1 MFIKYLNNLKLMRDY
16 VRHNKS
22 YFKKKNCGTNI
33 FLVEFNGWQAMHI
46 AFSYLAN
53 YFSEKKNCT
62 VVAFE
67 SYSLF
72 KRERENFF
80 DKLKWNLG
88 KIFKLKTFGIYSS
101 FGTRNFLAIKYNE
114 LIIKKSIKQYNY
126 FYKKNCTLRKLESLR
141 VENIWI
147 GDLIYDSYLKK
158 YSSITIE
165 LNSQNF
171 KFFFLECLKNF
182 YYWLDYFNQNK
193 VKGVVVGHSVYVSAI
208 PLRIADYKKILNF
221 NFSAMSIVN
230 CSKTISY
237 KNKQNSSDIHSRY
250 FKKIFKKFKKL
261 EIKNFLEIGKKY
273 LNKIVTGKS
282 KYAYLTKSTF
292 SKLKNSINYFNNNKK
307 IKVVIYSHLFTDS
320 PHILGNHFFTDFKE
334 WFIFLQK
341 IIKKTD
347 YDWYIKP
354 HPQEDKTTKKT
365 IKIFLKNNRNI
376 KLLPKNLSNLYLAK
390 KIDYALTVFGT
401 VASELP
407 VFGVKVIS
415 ASRNNPHYDY
425 NFSINPKNIINYE
438 QILLNLKKNK
448 FQIKLKDLYEYHYMK
463 QNYAAEENSYIFS
476 KALDYIKID
485 KESGR
490 QVRWTNLCYRLWLS
504 KFSKEEHIKIKK
516 IFEKFV
522 GSGSY
527 MMMPNG
533 K

>member
-1 MFIKYLNNLKLMRDY
+1 MDGRQCILPFHIWQIFSL
-16 VRHNKS
+16 
-22 YFKKKNCGTNI
+22 KKKNCRI
-33 FLVEFNGWQAMHI
+33 
-46 AFSYLAN
+46 
-53 YFSEKKNCT
+53 
-62 VVAFE
+62 VAFE
-67 SYSLF
+67 SYNLL
-72 KRERENFF
+72 KRERVNFF

-88 KIFKLKTFGIYSS
+88 KIFKLKTFDIYSS
-101 FGTRNFLAIKYNE
+101 FGTQNFLEIKYNE
-114 LIIKKSIKQYNY
+114 LIIKKSIKQYNH
-126 FYKKNCTLRKLESLR
+126 FYKKKCTLRGLENLR

-158 YSSITIE
+158 YSSITID

-182 YYWLDYFNQNK
+182 YYWLNYFNQNK
-193 VKGVVVGHSVYVSAI
+193 VKGIVVGHSVYVSGI
-208 PLRIADYKKILNF
+208 PLRIADYKKIPNF
-221 NFSAMSIVN
+221 NFSVMTIVN

-250 FKKIFKKFKKL
+250 FKKIFKKFKKSEIENCL
-261 EIKNFLEIGKKY
+261 EMGKKY
-273 LNKIVTGKS
+273 LNKIVRGKS
-282 KYAYLTKSTF
+282 KYSYLGKSTF
-292 SKLKNSINYFNNNKK
+292 SKLKKSTNYFNNNKK

-320 PHILGNHFFTDFKE
+320 PHIFGNHFFPDFNE

-347 YDWYIKP
+347 YEWYIKP
-354 HPQEDKTTKKT
+354 HPQEDKTTKKA
-365 IKIFLKNNRNI
+365 IKIFLKNTQNV

-390 KIDYALTVFGT
+390 KIDFALTVFGT

-415 ASRNNPHYDY
+415 ASKNNPHYNY
-425 NFSINPKNIINYE
+425 NFCINPKNILDYE
-438 QILLNLKKNK
+438 QILLNLNKNK

-463 QNYAAEENSYIFS
+463 QNYSVEENSYIFS